1 MDIMNE
7 FIMVDRNQAIL
18 CVLRYVYLHL
28 LLNAEKDL
36 ANHIT
41 LCNFS
46 SIVA

>member
-1 MDIMNE
+1 MPNKDLIH
-7 FIMVDRNQAIL
+7 I
-18 CVLRYVYLHL
+18 YLHL
-28 LLNAEKDL
+28 LINAEKDL